1 MMRAGWCSTRDGC
14 KSMNEPIP
22 THYAK
27 SEANKATMPDPAMR
41 DRELGSIVP
50 RESVAGSALML
61 VIAIMAFLSS
71 LTLGAVSLVNDTAQG
86 WQNQIA
92 REITIQVRP
101 VADVDINVALE
112 SASQIVSSFSGISS
126 IEIVDETATK
136 ALLEPWLGA
145 GLSLDELPVPRLIT
159 VIIDSSSPP
168 DLNALQNKLVDAV
181 PGATLDDHRAW
192 VDRLTT
198 MATTTIL
205 VGIFVFTLMMAA
217 TILTVVFATRGAM
230 AGNQHV
236 IEVLHFVGAEQSF
249 IAGQF
254 QRHFLLLGL
263 RGAVVGGALALI
275 SFLIVG
281 YWTKSNISDPTGDQ
295 VSALFGTF
303 SVGVS
308 GYIGTILLIFVIGL
322 LTAIT
327 SRYTVIRHV
336 GALDGNKAVHH
347 A

>member
-1 MMRAGWCSTRDGC
+1 MT
-14 KSMNEPIP
+14 EPIP
-22 THYAK
+22 THYARAQ
-27 SEANKATMPDPAMR
+27 EAKAGAERPDPAMR
-41 DRELGSIVP
+41 DREAQSIVP
-50 RESVAGSALML
+50 RESVAGSALTT
-61 VIAIMAFLSS
+61 VIAIMAFLAS
-71 LTLGAVSLVNDTAQG
+71 LTLGAVSLVNDTARG
-86 WQNQIA
+86 WQSEIA

-101 VADVDINVALE
+101 VADIDVDSAVQSAQQIALGFAGIE
-112 SASQIVSSFSGISS
+112 SA
-126 IEIVDETATK
+126 ELVDDRATK

-145 GLSLDELPVPRLIT
+145 GLSLEELPVPRLIT
-159 VIIDSSSPP
+159 IVIDADNPP
-168 DLNALQNKLVDAV
+168 DLGELKAKIASSV

-192 VDRLTT
+192 LDRLTT

-205 VGIFVFTLMMAA
+205 VGLLIFLLMMAA

-236 IEVLHFVGAEQSF
+236 IEVLHFVGAEQSY
-249 IAGQF
+249 IAGEF

-263 RGAVVGGALALI
+263 KGALAGGGLALI

-281 YWTKSNISDPTGDQ
+281 FWSGNNISDPAGGQ

-303 SVGVS
+303 SVGIS
-308 GYIGTILLIFVIGL
+308 GYLGTVLLIFVIAL

-336 GALDGNKAVHH
+336 DALDGNKPGQ
-347 A
+347 

>member
-1 MMRAGWCSTRDGC
+1 MT
-14 KSMNEPIP
+14 KPIP
-22 THYAK
+22 THYARAEK
-27 SEANKATMPDPAMR
+27 AAVEEAKADPTMR
-41 DRELGSIVP
+41 DREPQSIVP
-50 RESVAGSALML
+50 RESVAGSALTT
-61 VIAIMAFLSS
+61 VIAIMTFLAS

-86 WQNQIA
+86 WQNEIA

-101 VADVDINVALE
+101 IADVDIDEALN
-112 SASQIVSSFSGISS
+112 SAQQIARSFAGIVSA
-126 IEIVDETATK
+126 EPVDDAATK

-159 VIIDSSSPP
+159 LQIDADNPP
-168 DLNALQNKLVDAV
+168 DLAELKTKLASSV
-181 PGATLDDHRAW
+181 PGASLDDHRAW
-192 VDRLTT
+192 LDRLTT

-205 VGIFVFTLMMAA
+205 VGLMIFLLMMAA
-217 TILTVVFATRGAM
+217 TVLTVVFATRGAM

-236 IEVLHFVGAEQSF
+236 IEVLHFVGAEQTY
-249 IAGQF
+249 IAGEF

-263 RGAVVGGALALI
+263 KGALAGGGLALI
-275 SFLIVG
+275 GFLVVG
-281 YWTKSNISDPTGDQ
+281 IWAGNNIADPASGQ

-303 SVGVS
+303 SVGLS
-308 GYIGTILLIFVIGL
+308 GYLGTGLLIFVIAL

-336 GALDGNKAVHH
+336 DALDGTKAV

>member
-1 MMRAGWCSTRDGC
+1 
-14 KSMNEPIP
+14 
-22 THYAK
+22 
-27 SEANKATMPDPAMR
+27 
-41 DRELGSIVP
+41 
-50 RESVAGSALML
+50 ML

-71 LTLGAVSLVNDTAQG
+71 LTLGAVSLVNDTAHG
-86 WQNQIA
+86 WQNQIT

-101 VADVDINVALE
+101 VADVEINAALE
-112 SASQIVSSFSGISS
+112 SARQIVSSFAGIRSV
-126 IEIVDETATK
+126 EVVNETDTK

-145 GLSLDELPVPRLIT
+145 GLNLEELPVPRLIT
-159 VIIDSSSPP
+159 VIVDSNNPP
-168 DLNALQNKLVDAV
+168 DLQALRSKIVESV

-205 VGIFVFTLMMAA
+205 VGVFVFVLMMMA
-217 TILTVVFATRGAM
+217 TILTVIFATRGAM

-263 RGAVVGGALALI
+263 KGAMTGGAMALI
-275 SFLIVG
+275 SFLVIG
-281 YWTKSNISDPTGDQ
+281 YWARSHISEPNADQ

-303 SVGVS
+303 SVGLS
-308 GYIGTILLIFVIGL
+308 GYVGTVVLIFVIGL

-336 GALDGNKAVHH
+336 GTLDNNNAVHQSH
-347 A
+347 N

>member
-1 MMRAGWCSTRDGC
+1 MT
-14 KSMNEPIP
+14 EPIP
-22 THYAK
+22 THYAR
-27 SEANKATMPDPAMR
+27 SQKAAAEPPKPDPTMR
-41 DRELGSIVP
+41 DREPQSIVP
-50 RESVAGSALML
+50 RESVAGSALTT
-61 VIAIMAFLSS
+61 VIAIMTFLAS

-86 WQNQIA
+86 WQNEIA

-101 VADVDINVALE
+101 IADVDIAGAVA
-112 SASQIVSSFSGISS
+112 SAQQIARSFAGIVSA
-126 IEIVDETATK
+126 EPVDDSATK

-159 VIIDSSSPP
+159 IEIDADNPPNLEELKDKLASS
-168 DLNALQNKLVDAV
+168 V
-181 PGATLDDHRAW
+181 PGASLDDHRAW
-192 VDRLTT
+192 LDRLTT

-205 VGIFVFTLMMAA
+205 VGLMIFVLMMAA

-236 IEVLHFVGAEQSF
+236 IEVLHFVGAEQTY
-249 IAGQF
+249 IAGEF

-263 RGAVVGGALALI
+263 KGALAGGGLALI
-275 SFLIVG
+275 GFFIVG
-281 YWTKSNISDPTGDQ
+281 FWAGNNIADPASGQ

-303 SVGVS
+303 SVGLS
-308 GYIGTILLIFVIGL
+308 GYLGTGLLIFVIAL
-322 LTAIT
+322 LTALT

-336 GALDGNKAVHH
+336 DALDGTKAV